1 MNNHRSAMLKQPTI
15 FGFISQLHKESH
27 MKTIRKPILLTAV
40 ALSALAGSG
49 IAMSGGY
56 GGYGP
61 GYGPGY
67 GYPPPPPWAHP
78 RHMGPMSKPGMSMG
92 PGYAPARQ
100 TPAAPAT
107 DRAASSDN
115 NARVAVQGMRFGSG
129 TLTVTPGTTVEW
141 VMRDQMPHTV
151 TADSGAFDSGTLSA
165 GGTFSH
171 TFDEPG
177 THTYYCKLHPNM
189 RGTVVVEG

>member
-1 MNNHRSAMLKQPTI
+1 MTKP
-15 FGFISQLHKESH
+15 
-27 MKTIRKPILLTAV
+27 RKPILLSAV
-40 ALSALAGSG
+40 ALAALAGSG
-49 IAMSGGY
+49 ITLAGGY

-78 RHMGPMSKPGMSMG
+78 RHMGPMSKPGMGMP
-92 PGYAPARQ
+92 PGYAHPGKA
-100 TPAAPAT
+100 PAAQDTQRPASGEGST
-107 DRAASSDN
+107 
-115 NARVAVQGMRFGSG
+115 RVAVQGMRFGSG
-129 TLTVTPGTTVEW
+129 TLTVTAGTTVEW

-177 THTYYCKLHPNM
+177 TYTYYCKLHPNM